1 MSLRIG
7 RKTLTES
14 QQSVLIAGMRN
25 PKRLTE
31 RPEIT
36 LGVFEE
42 IVPVQV
48 IRDLY
53 KETGKKYYER
63 VLSPLLLLWGFIFQ
77 RLNPDHSCDAAWSH
91 LSSDAVQDRFGL
103 GKEASQPLSESTS
116 AYCQARKRL
125 PLAVAKKILSHTAEV
140 IGEKA
145 GEEGLWHGWR
155 VNLFDGSTL
164 QLAAS
169 SELSEHY
176 GTNHNQHR
184 KGHWPL
190 MRIVAGF
197 DFFTGAANG
206 VAEGPYTVS
215 EHPLAVRLIKGLG
228 ASWLH
233 MGDRF
238 FGAYHVL
245 QVVVFEKS
253 QALLRLN
260 TPVAKRLCGNQSLH
274 PGCDMDVV
282 WKQSRY
288 DKVEADLP
296 TPEIAGRLIFTRLGK
311 KGFRPINLYLFTTLT
326 DREAYPASELVA
338 LYGLRWH
345 VELDFRHVKTT
356 LDMEHLDGKS
366 IDIVRKELILG
377 LVAYNLL
384 RGLMTTAAL
393 NANVLP
399 CQLSLAK
406 SWRRTIDACYGV
418 SLQASTEEIAR
429 VLERLLQ
436 RLGRCLLP
444 KRNHER
450 FEPRA
455 VWGRP
460 AVFPR
465 IKTSREETRLAH
477 LALLAPKS

>member
-1 MSLRIG
+1 M
-7 RKTLTES
+7 TNHT
-14 QQSVLIAGMRN
+14 Q
-25 PKRLTE
+25 LTE
-31 RPEIT
+31 RPEIA

-42 IVPVQV
+42 IVPAQV
-48 IRDLY
+48 IRELY
-53 KETGKKYYER
+53 TETKKKYYER

-77 RLNPDHSCDAAWSH
+77 RLNPDHSCDAAWSY
-91 LSSDAVQDRFGL
+91 LASDNIQSRFGL
-103 GKEASQPLSESTS
+103 EKGPKQPLSESTS
-116 AYCQARKRL
+116 AYCQARHRL
-125 PLAVAKKILSHTAEV
+125 PFVVATKVLSHTAAM
-140 IGEKA
+140 IGQQA
-145 GEEGLWHGWR
+145 GANGLWHGWR

-169 SELSEHY
+169 AEISNHY
-176 GTNHNQHR
+176 GTNDNQHR

-190 MRIVAGF
+190 MRLVAGF

-206 VAEGPYTVS
+206 VAEGPYAVS
-215 EHPLAVRLIKGLG
+215 EHPLAAMLIKELG

-238 FGAYHVL
+238 FGAYHIL

-260 TPVAKRLCGNQSLH
+260 TPVAKHLCGDQPLH
-274 PGCDMDVV
+274 PGCDLDVV
-282 WKQSRY
+282 WKRAPNN
-288 DKVEADLP
+288 KVEPDLP
-296 TPEIAGRLIFTRLGK
+296 TPDIPGRLIFVRLEK
-311 KGFRPINLYLFTTLT
+311 NGFRPIDLYLFTTLT
-326 DREAYPASELVA
+326 DRNAYPAAELVA

-345 VELDFRHVKTT
+345 IELDFRHVKTT

-377 LVAYNLL
+377 LAAYNLL

-393 NANVLP
+393 DANVLP

-406 SWRRTIDACYGV
+406 CWRRTVDACRGL
-418 SLQASTEEIAR
+418 SAQASAEETAH
-429 VLERLLQ
+429 VLDRLLQ

-455 VWGRP
+455 VWGR
-460 AVFPR
+460 AQVFPK
-465 IKTSREETRLAH
+465 IKSSRKEARQIH
-477 LALLAPKS
+477 LARLAPKS

>member
-1 MSLRIG
+1 M
-7 RKTLTES
+7 TNNT
-14 QQSVLIAGMRN
+14 QS
-25 PKRLTE
+25 TE
-31 RPEIT
+31 RPEIA

-42 IVPVQV
+42 IIPSQI

-53 KETGKKYYER
+53 QETKKKYYER
-63 VLSPLLLLWGFIFQ
+63 LLSPLLLLWGFIFQ
-77 RLNPDHSCDAAWSH
+77 RLNADHSCDAAWSY
-91 LSSDAVQDRFGL
+91 LTSDDIQARFGL
-103 GKEASQPLSESTS
+103 QKEGVQTISESTS
-116 AYCQARKRL
+116 AYCQARKQL
-125 PLAVAKKILSHTAEV
+125 PLAIAKKVLAHTAKV
-140 IGEKA
+140 IGQKA
-145 GEEGLWHGWR
+145 GADGLWHGWR
-155 VNLFDGSTL
+155 VDFFDGSTI

-184 KGHWPL
+184 EGHWPL
-190 MRIVAGF
+190 MRLVAGF

-206 VAEGPYTVS
+206 VAEGPYGIS
-215 EHPLAVRLIKGLG
+215 EHPLAVTLIKELG

-238 FGAYHVL
+238 FGAYHIL
-245 QVVVFEKS
+245 QAVVATKS

-260 TPVAKRLCGNQSLH
+260 ARTAKHLCGDQLLR
-274 PGCDMDVV
+274 PGCDLDVV
-282 WKQSRY
+282 WKQAPY
-288 DKVEADLP
+288 DKVEPDLP
-296 TPEIAGRLIFTRLGK
+296 TPDIAGRLIYFRLEK
-311 KGFRPINLYLFTTLT
+311 AGFRPIDLYLFTTLT
-326 DREAYPASELVA
+326 DREAYPATELVA

-366 IDIVRKELILG
+366 VDIVRKELILG
-377 LVAYNLL
+377 LTAYNLL

-406 SWRRTIDACYGV
+406 CWRRTVDACRGL
-418 SLQASTEEIAR
+418 SSQASEEDVAR
-429 VLERLLQ
+429 VLSRLLQ

-455 VWGRP
+455 VWGR
-460 AVFPR
+460 AQVFPK
-465 IKTSREETRLAH
+465 IKSSRDETRQAQ